1 MEIPKVPSQLTHG
14 YETRDLCSFRWTA
27 KCALWNAGHLWYQ
40 EKCRLK
46 HCPVYSVV
54 IYLYAN
60 ITIHYDGSLQLLE
73 IFKTIYFNVTM
84 IFLGDKTF
92 LIHEINNNFN
102 NKRKMCLIT
111 ESHISVQGTNTY
123 SALETFNVDLY
134 VSIYR
139 LYPLLE

>member
-1 MEIPKVPSQLTHG
+1 M
-14 YETRDLCSFRWTA
+14 
-27 KCALWNAGHLWYQ
+27 
-40 EKCRLK
+40 
-46 HCPVYSVV
+46 YSVV

-84 IFLGDKTF
+84 IFPGDKTF

-102 NKRKMCLIT
+102 NKHKMCLIT

-123 SALETFNVDLY
+123 SALETFNVHLY

-139 LYPLLE
+139 LYPLLR